1 MNAALLMMIGAFFVT
16 LQVVATADGAEVRAK
31 RNATEDAIMV
41 PALDPGS
48 ASFASFNLP
57 TNIGS
62 LTVSGTIH
70 LFDDENWPDGDEF
83 SDQNIDP
90 QVFNINKFETFKR
103 VEIADK
109 CVGGEVRA
117 VVNLEYWFSPTVSGV
132 PPDTINVKVSVN
144 LYEGGGCLT
153 TDYEDY
159 REDQRTLFPDQR
171 QDMTI
176 KVPGHGGGSAT
187 LKLSLSH
194 EKNT

>member
-1 MNAALLMMIGAFFVT
+1 MNAAFLIGAFCMTV
-16 LQVVATADGAEVRAK
+16 LVVANASGAEIGAK
-31 RNATEDAIMV
+31 RNATKDAIV
-41 PALDPGS
+41 VSALDPGL
-48 ASFASFNLP
+48 ASFASFNLSA
-57 TNIGS
+57 NIGS

-83 SDQNIDP
+83 SDQNVDP

-117 VVNLEYWFSPTVSGV
+117 VVNLEYWFTPTVSGI
-132 PPDTINVKVSVN
+132 PPDTINVKVLVN
-144 LYEGGGCLT
+144 LYEGGRCQT

-159 REDQRTLFPDQR
+159 REQQTTLFPDQR
-171 QDMTI
+171 QDMTVN
-176 KVPGHGGGSAT
+176 VPGNGGGSAK
-187 LKLSLSH
+187 LKLSLSF

>member
-1 MNAALLMMIGAFFVT
+1 MNAALLMMFGAFFVT
-16 LQVVATADGAEVRAK
+16 LQVLATANRAGIRAK
-31 RNATEDAIMV
+31 RNANEDEIIV

-57 TNIGS
+57 ANIGS
-62 LTVSGTIH
+62 LTVSGTIY

-83 SDQNIDP
+83 SDQNVDP

-109 CVGGEVRA
+109 CVGREVRA
-117 VVNLEYWFSPTVSGV
+117 VVNLEYWFTPTVSGV
-132 PPDTINVKVSVN
+132 PPDAINVKVSVN

-159 REDQRTLFPDQR
+159 REDQKTLFPDQR
-171 QDMTI
+171 HDMNI
-176 KVPGHGGGSAT
+176 NVPGHGGGSAK
-187 LKLSLSH
+187 LKLSLSY
-194 EKNT
+194 EMNT